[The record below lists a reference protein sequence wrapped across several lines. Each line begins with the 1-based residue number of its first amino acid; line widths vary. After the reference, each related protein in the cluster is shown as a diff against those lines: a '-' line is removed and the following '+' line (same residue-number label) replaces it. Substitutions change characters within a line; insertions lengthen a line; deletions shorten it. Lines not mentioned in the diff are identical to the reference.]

1 MKQAEKTE
9 GVKCAAYDL
18 TTDHLV
24 KCEEANNGDLAIA
37 KASKNPERTAMVL
50 DLIKMDTEINRL
62 FHLGIEGVHYNMES
76 DGRHYTRIAEKT
88 EDYGPNSMSISW
100 GTHNG
105 LYEEAGAPERET
117 VMYDSWRERMVGCP
131 TVTFVFDK
139 EKVGDYVDAVSSIL
153 GDYTGLQSLG
163 LVDDVDAS
171 IDELIGRLND
181 AGLPQIKE
189 ELERQFKEWKAAQ

>member
-1 MKQAEKTE
+1 
-9 GVKCAAYDL
+9 
-18 TTDHLV
+18 
-24 KCEEANNGDLAIA
+24 
-37 KASKNPERTAMVL
+37 
-50 DLIKMDTEINRL
+50 
-62 FHLGIEGVHYNMES
+62 
-76 DGRHYTRIAEKT
+76 
-88 EDYGPNSMSISW
+88 
-100 GTHNG
+100 
-105 LYEEAGAPERET
+105 
-117 VMYDSWRERMVGCP
+117 MVGCP